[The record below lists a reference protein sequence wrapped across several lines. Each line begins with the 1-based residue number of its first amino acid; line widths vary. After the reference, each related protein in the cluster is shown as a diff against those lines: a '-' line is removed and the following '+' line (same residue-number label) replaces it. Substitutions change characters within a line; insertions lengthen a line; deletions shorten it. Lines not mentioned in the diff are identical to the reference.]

1 MMLRTLTAVV
11 FALGLFWSV
20 GCDAKKEAPKADDK
34 KEKEKEEDDHS
45 HGAGPHGGVIL
56 ELGKFHGEFKPDH
69 AKKEATVWIL
79 KGDAVTPARV
89 KAEKLRLV
97 ISNTDPKIAID
108 LLPADE
114 ADGTASVFVGK
125 HDGFAKEMEYKGTVS
140 GTINGKNYSYDF
152 EEKPEA
158 KK

>member
-1 MMLRTLTAVV
+1 MMHRTLTAIV
-11 FALGLFWSV
+11 FGLGLFWSI
-20 GCDAKKEAPKADDK
+20 GCDAKKDAPKAGDK
-34 KEKEKEEDDHS
+34 KDDDDHN
-45 HGAGPHGGVIL
+45 HGAGPHGGAII

-79 KGDAVTPARV
+79 KGDAVTAARV
-89 KAEKLRLV
+89 KADKLRLV
-97 ISNTDPKIAID
+97 ISNTDPKIEID

-140 GTINGKNYSYDF
+140 GTINGKPYSGDF

>member
-1 MMLRTLTAVV
+1 MMHRMLTAAV
-11 FALGLFWSV
+11 FGLGLFWSV
-20 GCDAKKEAPKADDK
+20 GCDTKKDAPKTGDK
-34 KEKEKEEDDHS
+34 DDDHN

-69 AKKEATVWIL
+69 AKKEATVWML
-79 KGDAVTPARV
+79 KGDAVTAARV

-97 ISNTDPKIAID
+97 ITNTDPKIEID

-114 ADGTASVFVGK
+114 ADGMASVFVGK

-140 GTINGKNYSYDF
+140 GTINGKQYSYDF
-152 EEKPEA
+152 EEKAAP